1 MNIVVADD
9 HSLIREGLERTLKS
23 VKPNTVIHHA
33 QDRDSVLSLLEQI
46 NKIDLILLD
55 LFMPGANGFAL
66 LETICKTYKTIPVI
80 VISSAEE
87 PENMRKAIDCGA
99 AGFIP
104 KSATTEIM
112 INAINL
118 VCSGGVYLPVNIL
131 QYQDNKT
138 PHQKNTDT
146 VSLIDETL
154 DASLKLT
161 KRQKEVLEL
170 MAKGLANKEI
180 ARALSLSE
188 HTIKIHVTAIL
199 RLFNAENRTE
209 AVVMAH
215 TAGIIK
221 GL

>member
-33 QDRDSVLSLLEQI
+33 QDRDSVLSLLEQS

-55 LFMPGANGFAL
+55 LVMPGANGFAL
-66 LETICKTYKTIPVI
+66 LETICKTYKKIPVI
-80 VISSAEE
+80 VISSSEE
-87 PENMRKAIDCGA
+87 PEDMRKAIDCGA

-118 VCSGGVYLPVNIL
+118 VCSGGVYLPANIL

-138 PHQKNTDT
+138 PNQNYPDT
-146 VSLIDETL
+146 VSLIDKTI

-188 HTIKIHVTAIL
+188 HTVKIHVTAIL

-215 TAGIIK
+215 ATGIIK
-221 GL
+221 RL